1 MRICIGYPQGKI
13 FARLQDTPTAQALI
27 AALPIDSSASIW
39 GEEVYFSTPVSV
51 KLESTARDV
60 VEPGTVCF
68 WVQGNS
74 LALPYGRTPASRKD
88 ECRLVTR
95 VNILGE
101 VEGDPR
107 QLENIRDGDKIQVR
121 VA

>member
-60 VEPGTVCF
+60 VDPGTVCF

-88 ECRLVTR
+88 ESRLVTR

>member
-88 ECRLVTR
+88 ESRLVTR

>member
-1 MRICIGYPQGKI
+1 MRICIRFPKGVI
-13 FARLQDTPTAQALI
+13 FARLQDTPTAQALLS
-27 AALPIDSSASIW
+27 ALPIDSSASTW
-39 GEEVYFSTPVSV
+39 GEEIYFSTPVSV
-51 KLESTARDV
+51 KLESTAREV
-60 VEPGTVCF
+60 VDPGTVCF

-101 VEGDPR
+101 IDGDPR
-107 QLENIRDGDKIQVR
+107 QLEKIRDGDTIR
-121 VA
+121 VTAA